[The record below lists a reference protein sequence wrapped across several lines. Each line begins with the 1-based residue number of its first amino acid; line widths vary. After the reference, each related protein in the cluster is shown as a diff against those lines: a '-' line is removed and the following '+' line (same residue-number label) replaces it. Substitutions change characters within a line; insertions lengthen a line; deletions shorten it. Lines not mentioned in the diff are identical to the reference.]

1 MSNLEK
7 EKLSLD
13 FARLSA
19 VRKCGLNVVLAKIE
33 NIKARHEIEGGRDC
47 IKRINGRMKTF
58 ESTLEKCARKAKEF
72 EKTFD
77 CCRDLPT
84 IECINE
90 SIQDLAGVRIVTY
103 YLDDIQTIC
112 NDLITDDD
120 IDVKYIKDYV
130 TNPKGSGY
138 RSLHLIVNVTINGN
152 KNIPLEER
160 TIPVEIQIR
169 TSLMDAW
176 ASIEHKLVY
185 KTSHD
190 NVSPETKK
198 SLMEMSKKMHE
209 IDEQLVQTRDF
220 EEACVI
226 KNTSCLSVN

>member
-1 MSNLEK
+1 MGTL

-13 FARLSA
+13 FNRLSA
-19 VRKCGLNVVLAKIE
+19 ARKCGLNVVLAKIE
-33 NIKARHEIEGGRDC
+33 NIQARYEIDGERDC
-47 IKRINGRMKTF
+47 IKRISGRMKTLD
-58 ESTLEKCARKAKEF
+58 STIEKCSRKAKEF
-72 EKTFD
+72 KKAFV
-77 CCRDLPT
+77 CCDGSPT
-84 IECINE
+84 IEFIDR
-90 SIQDLAGVRIVTY
+90 SILDLAGVRIIVY
-103 YLDDIQTIC
+103 YLDDIQKVC
-112 NDLITDDD
+112 NDLIAHED
-120 IDVKYIKDYV
+120 IEVKRIKDYV

-138 RSLHLIVNVTINGN
+138 RSLHLIVNVTVNGN

-160 TIPVEIQIR
+160 VIPVEIQIR

-185 KTSHD
+185 KTSHE

>member
-1 MSNLEK
+1 MSTL

-19 VRKCGLNVVLAKIE
+19 ARKCGLNVVLAKIE
-33 NIKARHEIEGGRDC
+33 NIQARYEIDGERDC
-47 IKRINGRMKTF
+47 IKRISGRMKTL
-58 ESTLEKCARKAKEF
+58 ESTLEKCARKVKEF
-72 EKTFD
+72 EKAFNN
-77 CCRDLPT
+77 CCDGSPT
-84 IECINE
+84 IECIDN
-90 SIQDLAGVRIVTY
+90 SILDLAGVRIIVY
-103 YLDDIQTIC
+103 YLDDIQKVC
-112 NDLITDDD
+112 NDLIADED
-120 IDVKYIKDYV
+120 IEVKCIKDYV

-138 RSLHLIVNVTINGN
+138 RSLHLIVNVTVNGN

-160 TIPVEIQIR
+160 VIPVEIQIR

-185 KTSHD
+185 KTSHE

-220 EEACVI
+220 EEACI
-226 KNTSCLSVN
+226 KNASCLSN